1 MRGMSL
7 YKFPIIDLEVQ
18 MQLHILPFAMD
29 DAVNTG
35 VPQCFLRQGMS
46 VDLMLSQ
53 HAIQLGPQALNGAA
67 ALVVEHMCAKFHCN
81 AFEFFK
87 RMAQQQTLGFGV
99 QGGALHTVAVPRRA
113 NFQAAVGAVDV
124 HVSGHARDL
133 LALGVDDRKGQ
144 HEALRLKPESPL
156 NFSGHLVWVRH
167 QGVPKPPKFAVFHR
181 CLQAVQVRGGQWL
194 QAHMLASQ
202 FDGLD
207 SYHYSMSGHFYHH

>member
-35 VPQCFLRQGMS
+35 IPQCFLRQGMS

-53 HAIQLGPQALNGAA
+53 HAIQLGPQALNGTAA
-67 ALVVEHMCAKFHCN
+67 VLVEHMGAKFDCI
-81 AFEFFK
+81 AIEILK
-87 RMAQQQTLGFGV
+87 GMTQQHALALGVEGGTLQTLAV
-99 QGGALHTVAVPRRA
+99 PGGAY
-113 NFQAAVGAVDV
+113 FQAAVGAVDV

-133 LALGVDDRKGQ
+133 LALGIDDRKGE
-144 HEALRLKPESPL
+144 HVALGLKPESPL
-156 NFSGHLVWVRH
+156 NFSGHLVGVRH

-181 CLQAVQVRGGQWL
+181 CLQAVQVRGGQGL

-202 FDGLD
+202 
-207 SYHYSMSGHFYHH
+207 